1 MFIKLKNTLPGLIL
15 LDKPRNITSH
25 QALAPLKSVLGSKIG
40 HCGTLDPFA
49 TGLLIAC
56 SASLTKIVSYF
67 QQLSKT
73 YEAKI
78 LFGTETDTL
87 DVDGTIIARAPVPT
101 IATIKKEIMHMCGPQ
116 MQTPPQYSAIKVN
129 GVRAY
134 ANAYSGIESALP
146 PRAIHVHAF
155 QLRRYEPPIATVCL
169 TVSKGSYI
177 RAIARDLAYRCNS
190 VAYLLELRRTHIGD
204 VSVVDAHAPDTF
216 SVAHMIHA
224 KDTSRYNRYCKVCTI
239 PSTYAEQIRC
249 GIDLNT
255 IDLFRKG
262 ALQITDKECALLFD
276 KEETLLAICA
286 YQKKKFKYLCACTT

>member
-1 MFIKLKNTLPGLIL
+1 MKNTLPGLIL

-25 QALAPLKSVLGSKIG
+25 QTLAPLKSALGSKIG

-78 LFGTETDTL
+78 LFGAETDTL
-87 DVDGTIIARAPVPT
+87 DLDGNIIARAPIPT
-101 IATIKKEIMHMCGPQ
+101 IATIKKEIMRMCGPQ
-116 MQTPPQYSAIKVN
+116 MQAPPQYSAIKIN

-134 ANAYSGIESALP
+134 TNAYSGIESVLP
-146 PRAIHVHAF
+146 LRSIHVHEF
-155 QLRRYEPPIATVCL
+155 ELRRYEPPIATVCL
-169 TVSKGSYI
+169 TVSKGSYV

-190 VAYLLELRRTHIGD
+190 VAYLLELRRTRIGTINVAD
-204 VSVVDAHAPDTF
+204 SHAPDTF
-216 SVAHMIHA
+216 SLAHMIHA
-224 KDTSRYNRYCKVCTI
+224 KDISKYNRYCKVCTI
-239 PSTYAEQIRC
+239 PGTYSEQIRR

-262 ALQITDKECALLFD
+262 ALQITEKECVLLFD
-276 KEETLLAICA
+276 EEETLLAICA
-286 YQKKKFKYLCACTT
+286 YQKKQFKYLCVCTH